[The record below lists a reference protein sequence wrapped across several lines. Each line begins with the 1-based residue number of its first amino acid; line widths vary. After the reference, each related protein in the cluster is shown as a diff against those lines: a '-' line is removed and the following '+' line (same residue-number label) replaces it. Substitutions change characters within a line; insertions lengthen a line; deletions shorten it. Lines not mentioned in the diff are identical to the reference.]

1 MTLIGKVSQIIYKN
15 ESNGYTVFLMKS
27 EGEYITAVGETG
39 VIEPGDEYEFEGEMV
54 YHKSYGEQFA
64 FTTMTKVLP
73 SDANALI
80 EYIAKSG
87 IKGIGKK
94 TAEKVIK
101 IYGDD
106 TLEVIR
112 YKPDLLLDIKG
123 FNDEKAYA
131 LSEYIND
138 EWERF
143 NLTSFL
149 NKHGIGINM
158 AMKIYDALGINAVNI
173 IKENPYA
180 LMDFVSNLDFKTT
193 DALAT
198 SLNID
203 ETHPDRVKAGVIY
216 ILSFYIREGH
226 TNISKDL
233 LIDNAEKLLGV
244 SSEHIENAIESLKH
258 KDKVVVET
266 RDEKEFV
273 YRKSMYLA
281 ELCIANKVVELT
293 RKPTLNIKLDKDIE
307 KASERESIVLSDT
320 QKEAVKTAIKNNISV
335 ITGGPGTGKTTII
348 KCVIDILKKREQ
360 SYVLAAP
367 TGRAAKRITETTRE
381 DAKTLH
387 RLLEITKIEDT
398 DIDTFVN
405 FPVTTI
411 DKDVLI
417 IDEASMID
425 TILMNNVMKALSDHT
440 KLIIVGDSNQLP
452 SVGAGNVLKDII
464 NSGVVNT
471 VCLTEIY
478 RQSAKSD
485 IIMGAHSVKAGE
497 HINFKT
503 KDTDLYYIEANGVE
517 ETKKELESLLTHR
530 IKNFFGEDLA
540 NSVQVITP
548 IKKTEI
554 GTHELNKVIQKI
566 TLNPNDE
573 MRHKKMGDRVFYEND
588 KVMQIKNNYDIN
600 WDYEGVQGTGIYNG
614 DIGYIET
621 INNKDEYLI
630 VDFDGRKTRYDFD
643 ELEQLEHAYAVTV
656 HKSQGSEFDA
666 VIIPLYV
673 CFEKLF
679 NRNLIYT
686 AMTRAKRLL
695 IFIGRKSVIDYMIDN
710 TNEKARIT
718 GLKYKIENLML

>member
-39 VIEPGDEYEFEGEMV
+39 AIEPGDEYEFEGEMV

-106 TLEVIR
+106 ALEVIR

-180 LMDFVSNLDFKTT
+180 LMDFVPNLDFKTT

-203 ETHPDRVKAGVIY
+203 ETHPDRVKAGIIY

-233 LIDNAEKLLGV
+233 LLDNAERLLNV
-244 SSEHIENAIESLKH
+244 ASEHIETAIESLKH
-258 KDKVVVET
+258 KDKVIVET
-266 RDEKEFV
+266 RDDKEYV

-281 ELCIANKVVELT
+281 ELGIANKVVELT

-320 QKEAVKTAIKNNISV
+320 QKEAVKMAIKNNISV

-440 KLIIVGDSNQLP
+440 KLIIVGDSDQLP

-485 IIMGAHSVKAGE
+485 IIMGAHSVKLGE
-497 HINFKT
+497 HIEFKT
-503 KDTDLYYIEANGVE
+503 KDTDLYFVEANSVE

-530 IKNFFGEDLA
+530 IKNFFGNDLA
-540 NSVQVITP
+540 KNVQVITP

-554 GTHELNKVIQKI
+554 GTHELNKLIQKI
-566 TLNPNDE
+566 TLNPTDE
-573 MRHKKMGDRVFYEND
+573 MRHRKMGDRVFYEND

-666 VIIPLYV
+666 VIIPIYV

-710 TNEKARIT
+710 TNEKTRIT
-718 GLKYKIENLML
+718 GLKYKIENLIL